1 MKYSAN
7 QASCQWFSGLATPI
21 ALVVTA
27 GVLLGVDV
35 CRPAN
40 LSASVVP
47 DPDTDGDGLVD
58 RQERV
63 LGTLSSS
70 VDSDQ
75 DGFSDAEELARQT
88 SPTYP
93 QFYPE
98 VNSLSVGLTAHGE
111 RDGLHA
117 VIAVY
122 LPNGNPRDVD
132 IHIGTLVGRRVL
144 LIPQPLF
151 EAESTVRYVPARDP
165 QALIAIVDFR
175 FDRSLVYATG
185 HLTMFTTVARRGAG
199 NITAADAIDLFD
211 IAGVVALAM
220 PDPSQ
225 NQTLRMG
232 RRSASGQGTVYKPLT
247 GGGDD
252 IPTGWA
258 SDQICYQTSQPVAVN
273 GAVVTHEVVS
283 AECVSGWD
291 GSCPPTCSSSVGST
305 FNSVDPVI
313 LIGG

>member
-7 QASCQWFSGLATPI
+7 QASCQWFNGLTAPI
-21 ALVVTA
+21 ALMVTA
-27 GVLLGVDV
+27 GVLLVVDV
-35 CRPAN
+35 SRPAK
-40 LSASVVP
+40 LSASTVV

-63 LGTLSSS
+63 LGTLTST

-75 DGFSDAEELARQT
+75 DGFSDSEELARQT
-88 SPTYP
+88 APDYP

-98 VNSLSVGLTAHGE
+98 GGGLSVGLTAHGE

-122 LPNGNPRDVD
+122 VPSGNPRDVD
-132 IHIGTLVGRRVL
+132 IHIGTLVGRRIL

-151 EAESTVRYVPARDP
+151 ESESTLRFVPARDP

-175 FDRSLVYATG
+175 FDRSWVTGTG
-185 HLTMFTTVARRGAG
+185 HLTMFATVARNGAG
-199 NITAADAIDLFD
+199 NITAAAVIDLFD

-225 NQTLRMG
+225 NHALRVG
-232 RRSASGQGTVYKPLT
+232 RRAATGQGTIYKPLT
-247 GGGDD
+247 GAGDD
-252 IPTGWA
+252 VPNGWA
-258 SDQICYQTSQPVAVN
+258 IDQVCYQMSQPVAVN

-283 AECVSGWD
+283 SDCVSGWD
-291 GSCPPTCSSSVGST
+291 GSCPSTCGQSVGST